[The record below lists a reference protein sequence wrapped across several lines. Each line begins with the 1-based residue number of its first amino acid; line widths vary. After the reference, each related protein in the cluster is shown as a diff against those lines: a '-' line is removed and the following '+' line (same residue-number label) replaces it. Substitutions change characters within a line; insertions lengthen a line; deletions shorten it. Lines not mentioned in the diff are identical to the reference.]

1 MSAAGTL
8 GSPGMVII
16 EPQTTTMNSAPLDN
30 LTSLTDNVW
39 PDGAPFNL
47 GSVEKLYCVFAIQT
61 GNLPN
66 PACSIFLTCSLI
78 FSSTSIPF
86 AL

>member
-1 MSAAGTL
+1 
-8 GSPGMVII
+8 MVII

-39 PDGAPFNL
+39 PEGAPFSL
-47 GSVEKLYCVFAIQT
+47 GSVEKLYWVFAIQT
-61 GNLPN
+61 GNLPK
-66 PACSIFLTCSLI
+66 PVRSIFLTCSLI